1 MVPFPTME
9 TTIDRAGR
17 LVLPKAV
24 RAALGLLDGGR
35 VEISEREGEVT
46 IRPLPASKRLSQNE
60 NGQLVCVADE
70 PLPPLTVEM
79 IRDALES
86 GRR

>member
-1 MVPFPTME
+1 ME

-24 RAALGLLDGGR
+24 RKALGLVDGGR
-35 VEISEREGEVT
+35 VEVSERDGEVT
-46 IRPLPASKRLSQNE
+46 IRPVPAGKRLSE
-60 NGQLVCVADE
+60 AASGQLVCVTNESVPTLTADAVRE
-70 PLPPLTVEM
+70 
-79 IRDALES
+79 ALEA

>member
-1 MVPFPTME
+1 ME

-35 VEISEREGEVT
+35 VEISERDGEVT
-46 IRPLPASKRLSQNE
+46 IRPLPAAKHLSRTVS
-60 NGQLVCVADE
+60 GQLVCVADDE
-70 PLPPLTVEM
+70 IPTLTVDAV
-79 IRDALES
+79 RDALES

>member
-1 MVPFPTME
+1 ME

-35 VEISEREGEVT
+35 VEISERDGEVT
-46 IRPLPASKRLSQNE
+46 IRPLPAAKHLSRTVG
-60 NGQLVCVADE
+60 GQLVCVADDE
-70 PLPPLTVEM
+70 IPTLTVDAV
-79 IRDALES
+79 RDALES

>member
-1 MVPFPTME
+1 ME

-35 VEISEREGEVT
+35 VDVSERDGEVT
-46 IRPLPASKRLSQNE
+46 IRPLPASKRLSRTE
-60 NGQLVCVADE
+60 NGQLVCVADD
-70 PLPPLTVEM
+70 PVPTLTLDAV
-79 IRDALES
+79 RDALES

>member
-1 MVPFPTME
+1 ME

-24 RAALGLLDGGR
+24 RAALGILDGGR
-35 VEISEREGEVT
+35 IEVTERDGEVT
-46 IRPLPASKRLSQNE
+46 IRPVPAGKHLLRTE
-60 NGQLVCVADE
+60 DGQLVCVADE
-70 PLPPLTVEM
+70 GIPALTVEAV
-79 IRDALES
+79 RDALES

>member
-1 MVPFPTME
+1 ME

-35 VEISEREGEVT
+35 VAITELDGEVT
-46 IRPLPASKRLSQNE
+46 IRPLPAAKRLSRTA
-60 NGQLVCVADE
+60 NGQLVCLPDDE
-70 PLPPLTVEM
+70 IPSLTVDAVRE
-79 IRDALES
+79 ALES